1 MGGPHDPEEGPLFH
15 VSPTVGSRLE
25 AVFYSHVNE
34 NQREDKHRLSPCGN
48 CSSSRIRDL
57 NTSKAKLRGAKDPR
71 EKIKTG
77 SFS

>member
-1 MGGPHDPEEGPLFH
+1 MLSD
-15 VSPTVGSRLE
+15 RD
-25 AVFYSHVNE
+25 VN
-34 NQREDKHRLSPCGN
+34 CGN
-48 CSSSRIRDL
+48 CSSSSIRDV

>member
-1 MGGPHDPEEGPLFH
+1 MFAEN
-15 VSPTVGSRLE
+15 VYGSCSR
-25 AVFYSHVNE
+25 
-34 NQREDKHRLSPCGN
+34 
-48 CSSSRIRDL
+48 SSSSSSIGDL

>member
-1 MGGPHDPEEGPLFH
+1 MMSDDKQQPKIDLYR
-15 VSPTVGSRLE
+15 SRWE
-25 AVFYSHVNE
+25 
-34 NQREDKHRLSPCGN
+34 QCGN